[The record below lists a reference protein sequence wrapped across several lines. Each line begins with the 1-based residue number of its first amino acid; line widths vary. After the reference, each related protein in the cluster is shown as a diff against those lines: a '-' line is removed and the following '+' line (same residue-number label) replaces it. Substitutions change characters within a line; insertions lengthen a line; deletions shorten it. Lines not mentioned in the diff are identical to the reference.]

1 MSANN
6 PIIRKVN
13 LAGLFQPLAAETTIG
28 RFTFR
33 VPSDASGAV
42 ALLGDDRTTEV
53 PLARGQQFTLDG
65 VDLAEIEA
73 KGSLGDYLVVIGSSR
88 SIHAQ

>member
-13 LAGLFQPLAAETTIG
+13 LTGLFQPLAAEPAIG

-88 SIHAQ
+88 TIAQ